1 MAEFKNG
8 DKVKWIVPM
17 SCVPHPEGKTDR
29 KGEVLPV
36 FRDKEFIGEI
46 ISLCGNGKIQVR
58 PEGLACELPKG
69 IPSYYDQNISK
80 NNLTL
85 V

>member
-46 ISLCGNGKIQVR
+46 IS
-58 PEGLACELPKG
+58 
-69 IPSYYDQNISK
+69 
-80 NNLTL
+80 
-85 V
+85 